1 MNDDPRVTSL
11 DGLKGRKLVSRETV
25 LVIEDEPDIVELIQY
40 WLERE
45 GYVVLTAMD
54 GEKGLAEALRHE
66 PDLILLDVMMP
77 GMDGLEVCRHLREA
91 KATENTPLIMLTARS
106 EETDVV
112 VGLELGADDYV
123 TKPFSPRQLVARV
136 RAHLRRESRTT
147 SDEKAKTRIERE
159 NVVLDAERHELGVNG
174 ELVELTRAEFRLLW
188 TLFSKPGRVYSR
200 TELVD
205 ILTGG
210 DAYILERNV
219 DVHVS
224 AVRKKLGDSGH
235 LIVTIRGVGYKCR
248 D

>member
-1 MNDDPRVTSL
+1 MGSL
-11 DGLKGRKLVSRETV
+11 SKKTI

-45 GYVVLTAMD
+45 GYLVLTASN
-54 GEKGLAEALRHE
+54 GESGLSEALRHE
-66 PDLILLDVMMP
+66 PDLILLDIMMP
-77 GMDGLEVCRHLREA
+77 GIDGLEVCRRLRESDS
-91 KATENTPLIMLTARS
+91 TRNTPLIMLTARS
-106 EETDVV
+106 EEADVV

-136 RAHLRRESRTT
+136 RAHLRRESRLE
-147 SDEKAKTRIERE
+147 SEDKLKTRIERE
-159 NVVLDAERHELGVNG
+159 DVVLDAERHELGVKG

-200 TELVD
+200 SELVD

-210 DAYILERNV
+210 DAYILERNI

-224 AVRKKLGDSGH
+224 AVRKKLGESGH
-235 LIVTIRGVGYKCR
+235 LIATIRGVGYKCR

>member
-1 MNDDPRVTSL
+1 MS
-11 DGLKGRKLVSRETV
+11 KETV

-45 GYVVLTAMD
+45 GYLVLTASD
-54 GEKGLAEALRHE
+54 GEKGLAEALRRA

-77 GMDGLEVCRHLREA
+77 GMDGLEVCRRLRESA
-91 KATENTPLIMLTARS
+91 STENTPIIMLTARS

-136 RAHLRRESRTT
+136 RAHLRRESRSTNA
-147 SDEKAKTRIERE
+147 EKKQIRIERE
-159 NVVLDAERHELGVNG
+159 EVVLDAERHELEVAG
-174 ELVELTRAEFRLLW
+174 ELIELTRAEFRLLW
-188 TLFSKPGRVYSR
+188 TLFSRPGRVYARS
-200 TELVD
+200 ELVD

-224 AVRKKLGDSGH
+224 AVRKKLGESGH
-235 LIVTIRGVGYKCR
+235 LIATIRGVGYKCR